1 MKWIKRA
8 VLGIFL
14 AAAAVIGVLGFT
26 KYQARQ
32 AEAKAAEETSRKK
45 EQIKEIYTTEYQEAV
60 KERLET
66 AKESGTYTTEKM
78 LVEQNPFGTN
88 TLSLYVYFTTE
99 EPVSVSYVVSVPDS
113 EIADFG
119 GEVKEEETYTTEH
132 EFQVI
137 GLIPDMEN
145 TITFTLEAEDGT
157 TTTASCKYKMGSL
170 AGEEEVQLKQTA
182 GQTDASSQISLPDSS
197 LYVILGNDSDD
208 VDFMYY
214 YDENGT
220 IRGEVPL
227 IGYRSHRLVFENDRM
242 YYSISETKIAV
253 ANELGMV
260 EQVYDLGN
268 YQLHHDY
275 VFDDDGNLLILATD
289 TGKQTVEDCVLKLNP
304 STGEVSC
311 ILDLEDLLG
320 DYKESLGMDQEEDL
334 DWVHINTIQWM
345 GEDSILLSSRETSTI
360 LKIQNLNTAPEIA
373 YMIGEESFWEGT
385 GYENLLLTKD
395 ESNGSFSSAG
405 GQHTVTYVTDDS
417 LPDGQYYLY
426 LFNNNLGYSESRPDY
441 DWSQIDQIATDLSS
455 GTTSYYY
462 KYKVDENAGTYT
474 LVQSFEVPF
483 SGYVSSAQ
491 ECEDTILVD
500 SGMQGLI
507 GEYKEDGTLVKQFQM
522 NLSKYYIYR
531 VYKYDFSGYLFTEER

>member
-208 VDFMYY
+208 VDSMYY

-531 VYKYDFSGYLFTEER
+531 VYKYDFSGYLFTEE

>member
-60 KERLET
+60 KKRLET

-88 TLSLYVYFTTE
+88 TLSLYVYFATE

-119 GEVKEEETYTTEH
+119 GKVNQEETYTTEH

-145 TITFTLEAEDGT
+145 TITFTPEAEDGT
-157 TTTASCKYKMGSL
+157 ITTAFCKYKMGSL

-182 GQTDASSQISLPDSS
+182 GQTDVSSQISLPDSG

-220 IRGEVPL
+220 ISGEVPL

-242 YYSISETKIAV
+242 YYSISETKIAAV
-253 ANELGMV
+253 NELGMV

-320 DYKESLGMDQEEDL
+320 DYKESLGMDQEDL

-483 SGYVSSAQ
+483 SGYVSSVQ

-531 VYKYDFSGYLFTEER
+531 VYKYDFSGYLFTEE

>member
-88 TLSLYVYFTTE
+88 TLSLYVYFATE

-119 GEVKEEETYTTEH
+119 GKVNQEETYTTEH

-182 GQTDASSQISLPDSS
+182 GQTDASSQISLPDSG

-242 YYSISETKIAV
+242 YYSISETKIAAV
-253 ANELGMV
+253 NELGMV

-275 VFDDDGNLLILATD
+275 VLDDDGNLLILATD

-320 DYKESLGMDQEEDL
+320 DYKESLGMDQEENL

-483 SGYVSSAQ
+483 SGYVSSVQ

-531 VYKYDFSGYLFTEER
+531 VYKYDFSGYLFTEE

>member
-1 MKWIKRA
+1 MKWIQRA

-60 KERLET
+60 KKRLET

-88 TLSLYVYFTTE
+88 TLSLYVYFATE

-119 GEVKEEETYTTEH
+119 GKVNQEETYTTEH

-157 TTTASCKYKMGSL
+157 ITTASCKYKMGSL

-182 GQTDASSQISLPDSS
+182 GQTDVSSQISLPDSG

-220 IRGEVPL
+220 ISGEVPL

-242 YYSISETKIAV
+242 YYSISETKIAAV
-253 ANELGMV
+253 NELGMV

-320 DYKESLGMDQEEDL
+320 DYKESLGMDQEEEL
-334 DWVHINTIQWM
+334 DWIHINTIQWM

-360 LKIQNLNTAPEIA
+360 IKVQNLSTTPEIG
-373 YMIGEESFWEGT
+373 YMMGEESFWEGT

-531 VYKYDFSGYLFTEER
+531 VYKYDFSGYLFTE

>member
-119 GEVKEEETYTTEH
+119 GKVNQEETYTTEH

-182 GQTDASSQISLPDSS
+182 GQTDASSQISLPDSG

-242 YYSISETKIAV
+242 YYSISETKIAAV
-253 ANELGMV
+253 NELGMV

-320 DYKESLGMDQEEDL
+320 DYKESLGMDQEDL

-531 VYKYDFSGYLFTEER
+531 VYKYDFSGYLFTEE

>member
-60 KERLET
+60 KKRLET

-88 TLSLYVYFTTE
+88 TLSLYVYFATE

-119 GEVKEEETYTTEH
+119 GKVNQEETYTTEH

-145 TITFTLEAEDGT
+145 TITFTPEAEDGT
-157 TTTASCKYKMGSL
+157 ITTASCKYKMGSL

-182 GQTDASSQISLPDSS
+182 GQTDVSSQISLPDSG

-220 IRGEVPL
+220 ISGEVPL

-242 YYSISETKIAV
+242 YYSISETKIAAV
-253 ANELGMV
+253 NELGMV

-320 DYKESLGMDQEEDL
+320 DYKESLGMDQEDL

-474 LVQSFEVPF
+474 LVRSFEVPF
-483 SGYVSSAQ
+483 SGYVSSVQ

-531 VYKYDFSGYLFTEER
+531 VYKYDFSGYLFTEE

>member
-8 VLGIFL
+8 VFGMFL
-14 AAAAVIGVLGFT
+14 AAAAVVGMLGFA

-45 EQIKEIYTTEYQEAV
+45 EQVKEIYTAEYQEAV

-66 AKESGTYTTEKM
+66 AKKSGAYTTENM

-99 EPVSVSYVVSVPDS
+99 VPVSVSYVVSVPDS

-119 GEVKEEETYTTEH
+119 GEVEEEETYTTEH
-132 EFQVI
+132 EFQII

-157 TTTASCKYKMGSL
+157 ATTASCKYKMGSL

-182 GQTDASSQISLPDSS
+182 GQTDASSQILLPDSG
-197 LYVILGNDSDD
+197 LYVILGNDSDA

-242 YYSISETKIAV
+242 YYSISETKIAAV
-253 ANELGMV
+253 NELGMV

-289 TGKQTVEDCVLKLNP
+289 TGKQTVEDCVLQLNP
-304 STGEVSC
+304 STGEVFC
-311 ILDLEDLLG
+311 VLDLEDLLG

-334 DWVHINTIQWM
+334 DWIHINTIQWM

-360 LKIQNLNTAPEIA
+360 IKVQNLSTTPEIG

-441 DWSQIDQIATDLSS
+441 DWGQIDQIATDLSS
-455 GTTSYYY
+455 GTTSCYYR
-462 KYKVDENAGTYT
+462 YKVDENAGTYT

-483 SGYVSSAQ
+483 SGYVSSVQ

-531 VYKYDFSGYLFTEER
+531 VYHYDFSGYLFAEK

>member
-1 MKWIKRA
+1 MKWIQRA

-60 KERLET
+60 KKRLET

-88 TLSLYVYFTTE
+88 TLSLYVYFATE

-119 GEVKEEETYTTEH
+119 GKVNQEETYTTEH

-157 TTTASCKYKMGSL
+157 ITTASCKYKMGSL

-182 GQTDASSQISLPDSS
+182 GQTDVSSQISLPDSG

-242 YYSISETKIAV
+242 YYSISETKIAAV
-253 ANELGMV
+253 NELGMV

-320 DYKESLGMDQEEDL
+320 DYKESLGMDQEEEL
-334 DWVHINTIQWM
+334 DWIHINTIQWM

-360 LKIQNLNTAPEIA
+360 IKVQNLSTTPEIG
-373 YMIGEESFWEGT
+373 YMMGEESFWEGT

-531 VYKYDFSGYLFTEER
+531 VYKYDFSGYLFTE

>member
-60 KERLET
+60 KKRLET

-88 TLSLYVYFTTE
+88 TLSLYVYFATE

-119 GEVKEEETYTTEH
+119 GKVNQEETYTTEH

-145 TITFTLEAEDGT
+145 TITFTPEAEDGT
-157 TTTASCKYKMGSL
+157 ITTASCKYKMGSL

-182 GQTDASSQISLPDSS
+182 GQTDVSSQISLPDSG

-220 IRGEVPL
+220 ISGEVPL

-242 YYSISETKIAV
+242 YYSISETKIAAV
-253 ANELGMV
+253 NELGMV

-311 ILDLEDLLG
+311 TLDLEDLLG
-320 DYKESLGMDQEEDL
+320 DYKESLGMDQEDL

-373 YMIGEESFWEGT
+373 YMIGEESFWEVT

-483 SGYVSSAQ
+483 SGYVSSVQ

-531 VYKYDFSGYLFTEER
+531 VYKYDFSGYLFTEE

>member
-1 MKWIKRA
+1 MKWIQRA

-60 KERLET
+60 KKRLET

-88 TLSLYVYFTTE
+88 TLSLYVYFATE

-119 GEVKEEETYTTEH
+119 GKVNQEETYTTEH

-157 TTTASCKYKMGSL
+157 ITTASCKYKMGSL

-182 GQTDASSQISLPDSS
+182 GQTDVSSQISLPDSG

-242 YYSISETKIAV
+242 YYSISETKIAAV
-253 ANELGMV
+253 NELGMV

-311 ILDLEDLLG
+311 TLDLEDLLG
-320 DYKESLGMDQEEDL
+320 DYKESLGMDQEEEL
-334 DWVHINTIQWM
+334 DWIHINTIQWM

-360 LKIQNLNTAPEIA
+360 IKVQNLSTTPEIG
-373 YMIGEESFWEGT
+373 YMMGEESFWEGT

-531 VYKYDFSGYLFTEER
+531 VYKYDFSGYLFTE

>member
-119 GEVKEEETYTTEH
+119 GKVNQEETYTTEH

-182 GQTDASSQISLPDSS
+182 GQTDASSQISLPDSG

-242 YYSISETKIAV
+242 YYSISETKIAAV
-253 ANELGMV
+253 NELGMV

-531 VYKYDFSGYLFTEER
+531 VYKYDFSGYLFTEE

>member
-1 MKWIKRA
+1 MKWIQRA

-60 KERLET
+60 KKRLET

-88 TLSLYVYFTTE
+88 TLSIYVYFATE

-119 GEVKEEETYTTEH
+119 GKVNQEETYTTEH

-157 TTTASCKYKMGSL
+157 ITTASCKYKMGSL

-182 GQTDASSQISLPDSS
+182 GQTDVSSQISLPDSG

-242 YYSISETKIAV
+242 YYSISETKIAAV
-253 ANELGMV
+253 NELGMV

-320 DYKESLGMDQEEDL
+320 DYKESLGMDQEEEL
-334 DWVHINTIQWM
+334 DWIHINTIQWM

-360 LKIQNLNTAPEIA
+360 IKVQNLSTTPEIG
-373 YMIGEESFWEGT
+373 YMMGEESFWEGT

-531 VYKYDFSGYLFTEER
+531 VHKYDFSGYLFTE

>member
-1 MKWIKRA
+1 MKCIVCSLKRMSVYKREDRTYEMDPKSSA
-8 VLGIFL
+8 WDFSCCGCSDWSPGIYK
-14 AAAAVIGVLGFT
+14 VSGKTGGS
-26 KYQARQ
+26 KS
-32 AEAKAAEETSRKK
+32 SRGNIQK

-60 KERLET
+60 KKRLET

-88 TLSLYVYFTTE
+88 TLSLYVYFATE

-119 GEVKEEETYTTEH
+119 GKVNQEETYTTEH

-157 TTTASCKYKMGSL
+157 ITTASCKYKMGSL

-182 GQTDASSQISLPDSS
+182 GQTDVSSQISLPDSG

-242 YYSISETKIAV
+242 YYSISETKIAAV
-253 ANELGMV
+253 NELGMV

-320 DYKESLGMDQEEDL
+320 DYKESLGMDQEEEL
-334 DWVHINTIQWM
+334 DWIHINTIQWM

-360 LKIQNLNTAPEIA
+360 IKVQNLSTTPEIG
-373 YMIGEESFWEGT
+373 YMMGEESFWEGT

-395 ESNGSFSSAG
+395 ESNGSFSS
-405 GQHTVTYVTDDS
+405 
-417 LPDGQYYLY
+417 
-426 LFNNNLGYSESRPDY
+426 
-441 DWSQIDQIATDLSS
+441 
-455 GTTSYYY
+455 
-462 KYKVDENAGTYT
+462 
-474 LVQSFEVPF
+474 
-483 SGYVSSAQ
+483 
-491 ECEDTILVD
+491 
-500 SGMQGLI
+500 
-507 GEYKEDGTLVKQFQM
+507 
-522 NLSKYYIYR
+522 
-531 VYKYDFSGYLFTEER
+531 

>member
-1 MKWIKRA
+1 MKWIQRA

-60 KERLET
+60 KKRLET

-88 TLSLYVYFTTE
+88 TLSLYVYFATE

-119 GEVKEEETYTTEH
+119 GKVNQEETYTTEH

-157 TTTASCKYKMGSL
+157 ITTASCKYKMGSL

-182 GQTDASSQISLPDSS
+182 GQTDVSSQISLPDSG
-197 LYVILGNDSDD
+197 LYVILGNDS

-242 YYSISETKIAV
+242 YYSISETKIAAV
-253 ANELGMV
+253 NELGMV

-320 DYKESLGMDQEEDL
+320 DYKESLGMDQEEEL
-334 DWVHINTIQWM
+334 DWIHINTIQWM

-360 LKIQNLNTAPEIA
+360 IKVQNLSTTPEIG
-373 YMIGEESFWEGT
+373 YMMGEESFWEGT

-531 VYKYDFSGYLFTEER
+531 VYKYDFSGYLFTE

>member
-60 KERLET
+60 KKRLET

-88 TLSLYVYFTTE
+88 TLSLYVYFATE
-99 EPVSVSYVVSVPDS
+99 EPASVSYVVSVPDS

-119 GEVKEEETYTTEH
+119 GKVNQEETYTTEH

-157 TTTASCKYKMGSL
+157 ITTASCKYKMGSL

-182 GQTDASSQISLPDSS
+182 GQTDVSSQISLPDSG

-242 YYSISETKIAV
+242 YYSISETKIAAV
-253 ANELGMV
+253 NELGMV

-320 DYKESLGMDQEEDL
+320 DYKESLGMDQEEEL
-334 DWVHINTIQWM
+334 DWIHINTIQWM

-360 LKIQNLNTAPEIA
+360 IKVQNLSTTPEIG
-373 YMIGEESFWEGT
+373 YMMGEESFWEGT

-531 VYKYDFSGYLFTEER
+531 VYKYDFSGYLFTE

>member
-1 MKWIKRA
+1 MKWIQRA

-60 KERLET
+60 KKRLET

-88 TLSLYVYFTTE
+88 TLSLYVYFATE

-119 GEVKEEETYTTEH
+119 GKVNQEETYTTEH

-157 TTTASCKYKMGSL
+157 ITTASCKYKMGSL

-182 GQTDASSQISLPDSS
+182 GQTDVSSQISLPDSG

-242 YYSISETKIAV
+242 YYSISETKIAAV
-253 ANELGMV
+253 NELGMV

-320 DYKESLGMDQEEDL
+320 DYKESLGMDQEEEL
-334 DWVHINTIQWM
+334 DWIHINTIQWM

-360 LKIQNLNTAPEIA
+360 IKVQNLSTTPEIG
-373 YMIGEESFWEGT
+373 YMMGEESFWEGT

-507 GEYKEDGTLVKQFQM
+507 GEYNEDGTLVKQFQM

-531 VYKYDFSGYLFTEER
+531 VYKYDFSGYLFTE

>member
-1 MKWIKRA
+1 MKWIQRA

-60 KERLET
+60 KKRLET

-88 TLSLYVYFTTE
+88 TLSLYVYFATE

-119 GEVKEEETYTTEH
+119 GKVNQEETYTTEH

-157 TTTASCKYKMGSL
+157 ITTASCKYKMGSL

-182 GQTDASSQISLPDSS
+182 GQTDVSSQISLPDSG

-242 YYSISETKIAV
+242 YYSISETKIAAV
-253 ANELGMV
+253 NELGMV

-320 DYKESLGMDQEEDL
+320 DYKESLGMDQEEEL
-334 DWVHINTIQWM
+334 DWIHINTIQWM

-360 LKIQNLNTAPEIA
+360 IKVQNLSTTPEIG
-373 YMIGEESFWEGT
+373 YMMGEESFWEGT

-395 ESNGSFSSAG
+395 ESNGSFSS
-405 GQHTVTYVTDDS
+405 
-417 LPDGQYYLY
+417 
-426 LFNNNLGYSESRPDY
+426 
-441 DWSQIDQIATDLSS
+441 
-455 GTTSYYY
+455 
-462 KYKVDENAGTYT
+462 
-474 LVQSFEVPF
+474 
-483 SGYVSSAQ
+483 
-491 ECEDTILVD
+491 
-500 SGMQGLI
+500 
-507 GEYKEDGTLVKQFQM
+507 
-522 NLSKYYIYR
+522 
-531 VYKYDFSGYLFTEER
+531 

>member
-60 KERLET
+60 KKRLET

-88 TLSLYVYFTTE
+88 TLSLYVYFATE

-119 GEVKEEETYTTEH
+119 GKVNQEETYTTEH

-157 TTTASCKYKMGSL
+157 ITTASCKYKMGSL

-182 GQTDASSQISLPDSS
+182 GQTDVSSQISLPDSG

-242 YYSISETKIAV
+242 YYSISETKIAAV
-253 ANELGMV
+253 NELGMV

-311 ILDLEDLLG
+311 TLDLEDLLG
-320 DYKESLGMDQEEDL
+320 DYKESLGMDQEDL

-483 SGYVSSAQ
+483 SGYVSSVQ

-531 VYKYDFSGYLFTEER
+531 VYKYDFSGYLFTEE

>member
-1 MKWIKRA
+1 MKWIQRA

-14 AAAAVIGVLGFT
+14 ATAAVIGVLGFT

-60 KERLET
+60 KKRLET

-88 TLSLYVYFTTE
+88 TLSLYVYFATE

-119 GEVKEEETYTTEH
+119 GKVNQEETYTTEH

-157 TTTASCKYKMGSL
+157 ITTASCKYKMGSL

-182 GQTDASSQISLPDSS
+182 GQTDVSSQISLPDSG

-242 YYSISETKIAV
+242 YYSISETKIAAV
-253 ANELGMV
+253 NELGMV

-320 DYKESLGMDQEEDL
+320 DYKESLGMDQEEEL
-334 DWVHINTIQWM
+334 DWIHINTIQWM

-360 LKIQNLNTAPEIA
+360 IKVQNLSTTPEIG
-373 YMIGEESFWEGT
+373 YMMGEESFWEGT

-531 VYKYDFSGYLFTEER
+531 VYKYDFSGYLFTE

>member
-1 MKWIKRA
+1 MKWIQRA

-60 KERLET
+60 KKRLET

-88 TLSLYVYFTTE
+88 TLSLYVYFATE

-119 GEVKEEETYTTEH
+119 GKVNQEETYTTEH

-157 TTTASCKYKMGSL
+157 ITTASCKYKMGSL

-182 GQTDASSQISLPDSS
+182 GQTDVSSQISLPDSG

-242 YYSISETKIAV
+242 YYSISETKIAAV
-253 ANELGMV
+253 NELGMV

-320 DYKESLGMDQEEDL
+320 DYKESLGMDQEEEL
-334 DWVHINTIQWM
+334 DWIHINTIQWM

-360 LKIQNLNTAPEIA
+360 IKVQNLSTTPEIG
-373 YMIGEESFWEGT
+373 YMMGEESFWEGT

-405 GQHTVTYVTDDS
+405 GHHTVTYVTDDS

-531 VYKYDFSGYLFTEER
+531 VYKYDFSGYLFTE

>member
-60 KERLET
+60 KKRLET

-88 TLSLYVYFTTE
+88 TLSLYVYFATE

-119 GEVKEEETYTTEH
+119 GKVNQEETYTTEH

-145 TITFTLEAEDGT
+145 TITFTPEAEDGT
-157 TTTASCKYKMGSL
+157 ITTASCKYKMGSL

-182 GQTDASSQISLPDSS
+182 GQTDVSSQISLPDSG

-220 IRGEVPL
+220 ISGEVPL

-242 YYSISETKIAV
+242 YYSISETKIAAV
-253 ANELGMV
+253 NELGMV

-320 DYKESLGMDQEEDL
+320 DYKESLGMDQEDL

-483 SGYVSSAQ
+483 SGYVSSVQ

-531 VYKYDFSGYLFTEER
+531 VYKYDFSEYLFTEE

>member
-99 EPVSVSYVVSVPDS
+99 EPVTVSYVVSVPDS

-119 GEVKEEETYTTEH
+119 GKVNQEETYTTEH

-182 GQTDASSQISLPDSS
+182 GQTDASSQISLPDSG

-242 YYSISETKIAV
+242 YYSISETKIAAV
-253 ANELGMV
+253 NELGMV

-455 GTTSYYY
+455 ETTSYYY

-491 ECEDTILVD
+491 ECEDTILID

-531 VYKYDFSGYLFTEER
+531 VYKYDFSGYLFTEE

>member
-60 KERLET
+60 KKRLET

-88 TLSLYVYFTTE
+88 TLSLYVYFATE

-119 GEVKEEETYTTEH
+119 GKVNQEETYTTEH

-157 TTTASCKYKMGSL
+157 ITTASCKYKMGSL

-182 GQTDASSQISLPDSS
+182 GQTDVSSQISLPDSG

-242 YYSISETKIAV
+242 YYSISETKIAAV
-253 ANELGMV
+253 NELGMV

-275 VFDDDGNLLILATD
+275 VFDDDGNLLILARD

-320 DYKESLGMDQEEDL
+320 DYKESLGMDQEEEL
-334 DWVHINTIQWM
+334 DWIHINTIQWM

-360 LKIQNLNTAPEIA
+360 IKVQNLSTTPEIG
-373 YMIGEESFWEGT
+373 YMMGEESFWEGT

-531 VYKYDFSGYLFTEER
+531 VYKYDFSGYLFTE

>member
-1 MKWIKRA
+1 MKWIQRA

-60 KERLET
+60 KKRLET

-88 TLSLYVYFTTE
+88 TLSLYVYFATE

-119 GEVKEEETYTTEH
+119 GKVNQEETYTTEH

-157 TTTASCKYKMGSL
+157 ITTASCKYKMGSL

-182 GQTDASSQISLPDSS
+182 GQTDVSSQISLPDSG

-242 YYSISETKIAV
+242 YYSISETKIAAV
-253 ANELGMV
+253 NELGMV

-275 VFDDDGNLLILATD
+275 VFDNDGNLLILATD

-320 DYKESLGMDQEEDL
+320 DYKESLGMDQEEEL
-334 DWVHINTIQWM
+334 DWIHINTIQWM

-360 LKIQNLNTAPEIA
+360 IKVQNLSTTPEIG
-373 YMIGEESFWEGT
+373 YMMGEESFWEGT

-531 VYKYDFSGYLFTEER
+531 VYKYDFSGYLFTE

>member
-60 KERLET
+60 KKRLET

-88 TLSLYVYFTTE
+88 TLSLYVYFATE

-119 GEVKEEETYTTEH
+119 GKVNQEETYTTEH

-145 TITFTLEAEDGT
+145 TITFTPEAEHGT
-157 TTTASCKYKMGSL
+157 ITTASCKYKMGSL

-182 GQTDASSQISLPDSS
+182 GQTDVSSQISLPDSG

-220 IRGEVPL
+220 ISGEVPL

-242 YYSISETKIAV
+242 YYSISETKIAAV
-253 ANELGMV
+253 NELGMV

-320 DYKESLGMDQEEDL
+320 DYKESLGMDQEDL

-483 SGYVSSAQ
+483 SGYVSSVQ

-531 VYKYDFSGYLFTEER
+531 VYKYDFSGYLFTEE